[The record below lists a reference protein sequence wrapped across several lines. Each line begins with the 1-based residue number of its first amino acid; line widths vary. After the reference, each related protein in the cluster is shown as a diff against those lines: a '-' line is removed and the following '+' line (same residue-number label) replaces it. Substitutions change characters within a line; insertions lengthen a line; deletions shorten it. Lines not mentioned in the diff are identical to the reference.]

1 MTTRREKAI
10 AAFVSNEAP
19 KKAKPAT
26 KKQKTAASPDDDE
39 PVPAVDMTIGVKRK
53 DDALQYKRLQ
63 LHEQILLRPDT
74 YIGSVKTSPT
84 EEAEWTLDGD
94 DKKFVKKI
102 LNVNDGLMRIFVEII
117 SNSIDNVW
125 RSLEAG
131 INPKFIK
138 VDISEESLRVWND
151 GRNISTATHETEGIP
166 IPELIFGHLL
176 TSSNYNDAEED
187 RKTSGRNG
195 LGCKLTVL
203 FSQWFKLSVY
213 NKEEK
218 AMYSQVWR
226 NNMKERDS
234 PEIVKKNFPKTAEE
248 GKNGFTCVEWIPDFA
263 RFGMTKIDATHIQL
277 LKKCVID
284 AAMTVSFHKVKV
296 ILNGQEVPVPSV
308 KEYMSYYYGGKL
320 PDDSLILGDDV
331 CKVFLGPSDE
341 WSHVSFVNGIYTKD
355 GGVHVDAWSK
365 AIFGAVGEKLK
376 SKKIEADAR
385 DIRKHFMLYVFCS
398 IDKPSFNT
406 QSKTKLNGPKVS
418 ADVPAS
424 AVTKI
429 MKWGFVDKIKSQMQ
443 AKDLA
448 ALKNETERKRG
459 RVNVEGL
466 DDANLAMSGK
476 SKECILCVTE
486 GLSAASYVVTGMKYG
501 LFGKKGRDYIGV
513 LPIRGKFLNVKN
525 ASRTTLL
532 NNTEVKSLIQSLGL
546 QHGCD
551 YSLPENR
558 KKLRYDKLVI
568 CTDADCDGSHIT
580 GLLYNFF
587 HTLFPSLLKADFFYF
602 MRVPIVKI
610 AKKPQMKFYYQEQ
623 ARDYIQ
629 KNRVKSEYI
638 KYFKGLGT
646 ANAKDIQDDF
656 GKRLVKLIFDDKC
669 DTVMENIF
677 SKENAD
683 FRKEWL
689 QSHNPRENFPD
700 VADYEIEQLPASGF
714 INEEMINFSLDDCR
728 RSIPSVL
735 DGLKESQRKVL
746 YAAFKRN
753 MNYGGESLKVA
764 QFAGYVAEHSNYHH
778 GENNLNDTITKMA
791 QRFVG
796 SNNVPLLYN
805 DGQFGTRIQLGKDA
819 GAARYIFTK
828 LDKLTRLIFIK
839 EDEPYLP
846 DREDDGDI
854 VEKENYI
861 PIVPMILVNG
871 CLAGIGTGWSCQ
883 VPAYCLK
890 DIIDWIFAWL
900 DKSDARD
907 LKPWYNGFKGV
918 IKVEDKKIVTE
929 GVVSEVKNNGS
940 TWTYHV
946 TEIPLGKKM
955 LGIAK
960 YKEKLMEMMEDG
972 KVKNVVDNSTESVIS
987 FTVTLPQKLKDLDE
1001 LNLRDV
1007 MYTNNMVLFDSQNRL
1022 KKYDRVEEI
1031 LEEFCS
1037 ERFDLYGA
1045 RKAGVSSV
1053 MKRELKMLTNKINFI
1068 GEVLSGGID
1077 LRGKDEEGLSAELTK
1092 KKYDSFD
1099 GGFDYLLTLQ
1109 IRSMTAK
1116 RLEALK
1122 KESTEAA
1129 AAIKAYDAK
1138 SPADLWREELLVLR
1152 EAWEKF

>member
-10 AAFVSNEAP
+10 AAFVSGEP
-19 KKAKPAT
+19 QKKAKPLA
-26 KKQKTAASPDDDE
+26 KKSKTAEQQEDE
-39 PVPAVDMTIGVKRK
+39 ALPAVDLNINVKRK
-53 DDALQYKRLQ
+53 DDVLQYKRLQ

-74 YIGSVKTSPT
+74 YIGSVKTAPT
-84 EEAEWTLDGD
+84 EEPEWTLDGD
-94 DKKFVKKI
+94 DKKFIKKI

-131 INPKFIK
+131 ITPKFIK
-138 VDISEESLRVWND
+138 VDITEESLSVWND
-151 GRNISTATHETEGIP
+151 GRNISTRTHETEGMP

-203 FSQWFKLSVY
+203 FSKWFKLTVF

-218 AMYSQVWR
+218 TMYSQVWR
-226 NNMKERDS
+226 NNMKERET
-234 PEIVKKNFPKTAEE
+234 PEIQTKNLPKTAEE
-248 GKNGFTCVEWIPDFA
+248 GKNGFTCVQWIPDFA
-263 RFGMTKIDATHIQL
+263 RFGMAGFDSTHIHL

-296 ILNGQEVPVPSV
+296 ILNGQEIQVPSI
-308 KEYMSYYYGGKL
+308 KEYMAYYYGGKL
-320 PDDSLILGDDV
+320 PEDSLILGDDV
-331 CKVFLGPSDE
+331 CKVFLGPAEE
-341 WSHVSFVNGIYTKD
+341 WSHVSFVNGIHTKD

-365 AIFGAVGEKLK
+365 AVFSGVGEKLK

-385 DIRKHFMLYVFCS
+385 DIRKHFMLFVFCS

-406 QSKTKLNGPKVS
+406 QSKTKLNGPKVG
-418 ADVPAS
+418 ADVPSS
-424 AVTKI
+424 AITKI
-429 MKWGFVDKIKSQMQ
+429 MKWKFVEKIKSAMQ

-448 ALKNETERKRG
+448 TLKNETERKRG

-466 DDANLAMSGK
+466 DDANLAINGK

-546 QHGCD
+546 QHGLD
-551 YSLPENR
+551 YSLTENR
-558 KKLRYDKLVI
+558 KKLRYERLVI

-646 ANAKDIQDDF
+646 ANAKDIQEDF
-656 GKRLVKLIFDDKC
+656 GKRLVRLMFDEKC
-669 DTVMENIF
+669 DNVMENIF

-700 VADYEIEQLPASGF
+700 VADYEIEELPASGF

-746 YAAFKRN
+746 YAAFKRG
-753 MNYGGESLKVA
+753 MSYTGESLKVA

-839 EDEPYLP
+839 EDEPYLA

-883 VPAYCLK
+883 VPAHSLSEV
-890 DIIDWIFAWL
+890 IDWILAWL
-900 DKSDARD
+900 SKSDVPS
-907 LKPWYNGFKGV
+907 LKPWYNGFKGQ
-918 IKVEDKKIVTE
+918 IKVEDKKIITE
-929 GVVSEVKNNGS
+929 GVITEIKNNGS
-940 TWTYHV
+940 TWTYHI

-972 KVKNVVDNSTESVIS
+972 KIKNIVDNSTESIIS

-1007 MYTNNMVLFDSQNRL
+1007 MYTNNMVLFDTQNRL
-1022 KKYDRVEEI
+1022 KKYENVEEI
-1031 LEEFCS
+1031 LEEFCA
-1037 ERFDLYGA
+1037 ERLDLYGA
-1045 RKAGVSSV
+1045 RKAGVTGN
-1053 MKRELKMLTNKINFI
+1053 MKRELKMITNKIKFI
-1068 GEVLSGGID
+1068 NEVLNSSID
-1077 LRGKDEEGLSAELTK
+1077 LRGKDEDVLAVELQK
-1092 KKYDSFD
+1092 KGYDKFD
-1099 GGFDYLLTLQ
+1099 DSFDYLLSTQ
-1109 IRSMTAK
+1109 IRNMTAK
-1116 RLEALK
+1116 KVQMLE
-1122 KESTEAA
+1122 KEGKDLAS
-1129 AAIKAYDAK
+1129 AIKIYEK
-1138 SPADLWREELLVLR
+1138 KTPADLWKEELTVLR
-1152 EAWEKF
+1152 EAWLKF